1 MLSLSRR
8 SLRPSVLPC
17 CSADDEDIAPCGAAN
32 TKTRAG
38 PRAVR
43 KQPSCLVGM
52 HTDHSR

>member
-43 KQPSCLVGM
+43 KQPSCLLGM